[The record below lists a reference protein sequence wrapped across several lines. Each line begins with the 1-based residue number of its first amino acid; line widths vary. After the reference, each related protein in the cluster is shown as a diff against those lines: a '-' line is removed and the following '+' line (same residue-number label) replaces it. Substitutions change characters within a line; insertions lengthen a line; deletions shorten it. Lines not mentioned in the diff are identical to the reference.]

1 MRIDIINLGCSKN
14 LVDSESLMTQLI
26 ARGHQLRIDPARVNA
41 DLLIVNTCGFIH
53 DAKEES
59 INVLLEAIE
68 ARNAG
73 RIKKIIAMGC
83 LVQRY
88 RQDLQTELPEVDD
101 WFGVDELAGLLKSLG
116 SEFNPEL
123 LNQRIHST
131 PRHYAYLKI
140 SEGCNRN
147 CAFCAIPAIR
157 GKYVSRSIEDL
168 VSEAKFL
175 ASKGVRELILIAQ
188 DLSYYGRD
196 RYRKS
201 MLLPLLN
208 QLEEITGIE
217 WIRLHYAYPN
227 DVNSQLIKKI
237 ASSEKICNYL
247 DIPVQHISNRML
259 RKMKRGIS
267 KERTQ
272 SLIQQLREEIPNLS
286 LRTTLLVGH
295 PGETDRDFEELRAFV
310 EQVRFDRLGIFT
322 YSPEE
327 GTYADTHYEDD
338 VPDEIKQ
345 ERLSILMET
354 QQKISAGL
362 NQEKVGKQLKVLIDR
377 KEGNYYVGRSEYDS
391 PEVDP
396 EILVTSEHRQLRNGR
411 FYQVKITAFSDYDLF
426 GTVDF

>member
-116 SEFNPEL
+116 TEFNPEL
-123 LNQRIHST
+123 LNQRIHPT
-131 PRHYAYLKI
+131 PRKYGYLKI

-272 SLIQQLREEIPNLS
+272 SLIQQL
-286 LRTTLLVGH
+286 
-295 PGETDRDFEELRAFV
+295 
-310 EQVRFDRLGIFT
+310 
-322 YSPEE
+322 
-327 GTYADTHYEDD
+327 
-338 VPDEIKQ
+338 
-345 ERLSILMET
+345 
-354 QQKISAGL
+354 
-362 NQEKVGKQLKVLIDR
+362 
-377 KEGNYYVGRSEYDS
+377 
-391 PEVDP
+391 
-396 EILVTSEHRQLRNGR
+396 
-411 FYQVKITAFSDYDLF
+411 
-426 GTVDF
+426 